1 MTVLGYIGEKL
12 DLLVKQGS
20 TLGPFRVTLLN
31 ADQTPVNLTGC
42 TIRGHV
48 RKKALSA
55 DIAALFAVSI
65 TEAAQGKFE
74 FGLPDEL
81 TAAIPAGETL
91 KDPLSLYVWDMELE
105 DALGRVMPLYY
116 GDCKVF
122 REVTRA

>member
-31 ADQTPVNLTGC
+31 VDQTPVNLTDC
-42 TIRGHV
+42 TVRGHV

-55 DIAALFAVSI
+55 DITALFAVSI
-65 TEAAQGKFE
+65 TEAATGKFE
-74 FGLPDEL
+74 FGLPDEI

>member
-31 ADQTPVNLTGC
+31 ANQTPVNLTGC

>member
-42 TIRGHV
+42 TVRGHV

-65 TEAAQGKFE
+65 TEATAGKFE
-74 FGLPDEL
+74 FGLPDEI